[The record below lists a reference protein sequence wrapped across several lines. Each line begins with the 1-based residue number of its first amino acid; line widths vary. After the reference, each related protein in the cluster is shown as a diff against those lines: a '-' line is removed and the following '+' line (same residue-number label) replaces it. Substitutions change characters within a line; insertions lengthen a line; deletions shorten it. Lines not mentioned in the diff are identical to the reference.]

1 MAAIYG
7 TSDSERRLLGKL
19 PGEVR
24 NLDDIDRVRGEFE
37 RRHAEAAGFFAGIRK
52 WNYRRQINKITASGR
67 DPLRAGAGGEN
78 RVVDGLPRLDQRY
91 RVFCDLRIR
100 LPHYVTYNGRK
111 NLRSAQMDLIVVCPK
126 GAFLIEIKNWGD
138 RYTRN
143 SGWSPHEQ
151 TERAGR
157 VLWIVLQDAI
167 KNVRVT
173 NVLLSIR
180 GNIRYDPRYRTVL
193 VSSLYGINRFP
204 EESADILERREMKR
218 IIDRLR
224 RI

>member
-1 MAAIYG
+1 MESARA
-7 TSDSERRLLGKL
+7 
-19 PGEVR
+19 
-24 NLDDIDRVRGEFE
+24 DRG
-37 RRHAEAAGFFAGIRK
+37 
-52 WNYRRQINKITASGR
+52 
-67 DPLRAGAGGEN
+67 
-78 RVVDGLPRLDQRY
+78 
-91 RVFCDLRIR
+91 
-100 LPHYVTYNGRK
+100 
-111 NLRSAQMDLIVVCPK
+111 
-126 GAFLIEIKNWGD
+126 
-138 RYTRN
+138 
-143 SGWSPHEQ
+143 
-151 TERAGR
+151 AGR

>member
-1 MAAIYG
+1 MANWVF
-7 TSDSERRLLGKL
+7 LLT
-19 PGEVR
+19 
-24 NLDDIDRVRGEFE
+24 N
-37 RRHAEAAGFFAGIRK
+37 FF
-52 WNYRRQINKITASGR
+52 
-67 DPLRAGAGGEN
+67 P
-78 RVVDGLPRLDQRY
+78 VV
-91 RVFCDLRIR
+91 
-100 LPHYVTYNGRK
+100 YNGRK
-111 NLRSAQMDLIVVCPK
+111 NLRSAQMDLVVVCPK

-204 EESADILERREMKR
+204 EESADILERRGMKR